1 VCSVDTGNERATAHA
16 MLAAEALLVLL
27 LVALNGFFAMSE
39 LAILCARRARLQRRA
54 DSGSKGARIAL
65 SLADSPTRFLSTVQ
79 IGITLIGILAG
90 AFGGATIASPVAA
103 RLVDAGV
110 EERVAQPLS
119 FGGVVVVLT
128 FLSLVLGELVP
139 KRIALIDPERIA
151 SAVAPT
157 VAALSRA
164 AHPIVSFLQICTEAI
179 LRVFGVRSLAR
190 ALVTDEEINALVE
203 EGADQGSIDPAER
216 HMVEQVLRLADRP
229 VRTIM
234 TRRRDIVWLDVL
246 DTEETVRKR
255 VVNNGYSRLLVCEQ
269 TLDDC
274 LGYVRARTL
283 VDGLLE
289 SAPLDLRSLVR
300 EPLRV
305 NPELKTLE
313 LMARFLRARPHLAIV
328 TDEYGTTLGLV
339 TPADIMEAIAGRLP
353 TDVITLPRVVRRDGD
368 SWLVDARIEL
378 HDLERAIG
386 AEGLAGGHPFMTLAR
401 LVLDDVKRIPLVGEV
416 VVARGWRI
424 EVLEIAGNRIERL
437 LVSRTRDM
445 TRVQASEHVIGVG
458 TAGSAAPGSGE
469 RPSRES

>member
-1 VCSVDTGNERATAHA
+1 MPEMERAAAGA
-16 MLAAEALLVLL
+16 MLTAEALLVLL

-65 SLADSPTRFLSTVQ
+65 LLADSPTRFLSTVQ
-79 IGITLIGILAG
+79 IGITLTGILAG
-90 AFGGATIASPVAA
+90 AFGGATIANPVAA

-128 FLSLVLGELVP
+128 CLSLVLGELVP

-157 VAALSRA
+157 VVALSRA
-164 AHPIVSFLQICTEAI
+164 VHPIVSFLQICTEAI
-179 LRVFGVRSLAR
+179 MRVFGVRSLAR

-255 VVNNGYSRLLVCEQ
+255 VVNNGYSRLLVCEK

-300 EPLRV
+300 EPLRE
-305 NPELKTLE
+305 PRAQDAGAHGAIS
-313 LMARFLRARPHLAIV
+313 ARAAAPRDRHRRVRDDARSRDAGRHHGSDRGTPAHRRHHTPSSRSTRRRFLARRCGNRGARLRARHRCRGARRWTSIHDP
-328 TDEYGTTLGLV
+328 GTTRPRRRQAY
-339 TPADIMEAIAGRLP
+339 PA
-353 TDVITLPRVVRRDGD
+353 RRR
-368 SWLVDARIEL
+368 SR
-378 HDLERAIG
+378 
-386 AEGLAGGHPFMTLAR
+386 GGAR
-401 LVLDDVKRIPLVGEV
+401 LAD
-416 VVARGWRI
+416 
-424 EVLEIAGNRIERL
+424 
-437 LVSRTRDM
+437 
-445 TRVQASEHVIGVG
+445 
-458 TAGSAAPGSGE
+458 
-469 RPSRES
+469 

>member
-1 VCSVDTGNERATAHA
+1 
-16 MLAAEALLVLL
+16 MLIAEVLLVLL

-39 LAILCARRARLQRRA
+39 LAILCARRARLQRRV
-54 DSGSKGARIAL
+54 DSGSNGARIAL
-65 SLADSPTRFLSTVQ
+65 LLADSPTRFLSTVQ

-90 AFGGATIASPVAA
+90 AFGAATIAEPVAV
-103 RLVDAGV
+103 RLVGAGL
-110 EERVAQPLS
+110 EQRIAQPLS
-119 FGGVVVVLT
+119 FGGVVVLLT
-128 FLSLVLGELVP
+128 FLSLVLGELLP
-139 KRIALIDPERIA
+139 KRIALIDPDRIA

-179 LRVFGVRSLAR
+179 LRVFGVSSLSR

-216 HMVEQVLRLADRP
+216 HMVAQVLRLADRP

-246 DTEETVRKR
+246 DTEETVRRR
-255 VVNNGYSRLLVCEQ
+255 VVNNGYSRLLVCEK

-274 LGYVRARTL
+274 VGYVRARTL
-283 VDGLLE
+283 VDSLLE
-289 SAPLDLRSLVR
+289 SAPLDLRALVR

-339 TPADIMEAIAGRLP
+339 TPADMMEAIAGRLP
-353 TDVITLPRVVRRDGD
+353 TDVLTRPRVVRRDAD
-368 SWLVDARIEL
+368 SWLVDPRIEV

-386 AEGLAGGHPFMTLAR
+386 AEGLASGRPFITLAR
-401 LVLDDVKRIPLVGEV
+401 LVLDDIKRIPVVGEV
-416 VVARGWRI
+416 VVASGWRI
-424 EVLEIAGNRIERL
+424 EVVEIARNRIERL
-437 LVSRTRDM
+437 LVSRVPDVSC
-445 TRVQASEHVIGVG
+445 VQAREHVVSL
-458 TAGSAAPGSGE
+458 GSADNAALGSDEG
-469 RPSRES
+469 PSRKR